1 MLLLFKISKPSFKK
15 YFILKAARRAEFFVC
30 SQKIQSQTD
39 KSGDFM
45 STIAAISTGLAAGGI
60 GIVRISGENALNVAD
75 SIFKTVQGIELKKL
89 SGYRAAFGRVF
100 SDGKPIDEA
109 VALVFRAPK
118 SYTGEDV
125 VEISCHGG
133 LYITKQVLRAAL
145 KNGAVPAEPGE
156 FTKRAFLKGKT
167 DLTKA
172 EAVMGI
178 ISAHGKEAGEAA
190 FSALEGALYKEIHK
204 ITDVLLK
211 INAAL
216 AAWVDYPDDE
226 IEELTD
232 ESILDAVSSSKA
244 SLKELL
250 NRFDAGQAITEGT
263 ETAIVGR
270 PNVGKSTLMNML
282 TGTEKSIV
290 TSVAGT
296 TRDIVE
302 ETVTIGNVTL
312 RLADTAGLRETDDA
326 VESIGVERAK
336 KKIAAA
342 KLIIAVFDSSCALS
356 DEDREIFDL
365 CSGKSCLAV
374 INKTDLEQKI
384 DEDEIKRSFENIV
397 YISAKENSGLDS
409 LRETIEKILGTANF
423 DTTAALL
430 MNERQLSCCE
440 KAYSA
445 LCEAEN
451 AEKTGVTRDAIQVCI
466 DSAIEN
472 LMVLTGEKATESV
485 VNEIFSQFCVGK

>member
-1 MLLLFKISKPSFKK
+1 
-15 YFILKAARRAEFFVC
+15 
-30 SQKIQSQTD
+30 
-39 KSGDFM
+39 
-45 STIAAISTGLAAGGI
+45 
-60 GIVRISGENALNVAD
+60 
-75 SIFKTVQGIELKKL
+75 
-89 SGYRAAFGRVF
+89 
-100 SDGKPIDEA
+100 
-109 VALVFRAPK
+109 
-118 SYTGEDV
+118 
-125 VEISCHGG
+125 
-133 LYITKQVLRAAL
+133 
-145 KNGAVPAEPGE
+145 
-156 FTKRAFLKGKT
+156 
-167 DLTKA
+167 
-172 EAVMGI
+172 MGI

-226 IEELTD
+226 IEDLTD
-232 ESILDAVSSSKA
+232 ESILDAVTSSKA
-244 SLKELL
+244 TLKELL

-312 RLADTAGLRETDDA
+312 RLADTAGLRETDDT

-336 KKIAAA
+336 RKIAAA
-342 KLIIAVFDSSCALS
+342 KLIIAVFDSSCVLS

-374 INKTDLEQKI
+374 INKTDLEPKI
-384 DEDEIKRSFENIV
+384 DEDEIKRNFENVV
-397 YISAKENSGLDS
+397 YISAKDNSGLDL